1 MGSEFGILLSLLS
14 LLLFIN
20 TLRITWFSSNMV
32 SACMYY
38 ARQFMERLLKIQIFM
53 NFYSICLLSVHFS
66 SSVFTKPSS
75 ALLSCLKTRFCTNT
89 LCNIINLQNFK
100 SVCFKNVHFLL
111 YKNWLIHLEKSKNG
125 IICIASLN
133 SYKADNTQMQY
144 RSSQLYSDHLCGHWK
159 KLSCHFPYLRFFL
172 WFFHNSIL
180 AKFSTSLTSL

>member
-53 NFYSICLLSVHFS
+53 TFYSIYLLSVHFS

-180 AKFSTSLTSL
+180 AKFSTSLTTL